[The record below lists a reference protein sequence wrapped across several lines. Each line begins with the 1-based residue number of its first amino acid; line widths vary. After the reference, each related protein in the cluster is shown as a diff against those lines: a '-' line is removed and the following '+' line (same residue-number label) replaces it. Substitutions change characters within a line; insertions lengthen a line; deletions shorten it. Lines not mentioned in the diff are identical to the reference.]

1 MIDTVV
7 LTIPV
12 TKENI
17 LDPKRFSPSAYGLF
31 NEPYYT
37 TFIQCK
43 LNPSKEQKEKGEY
56 LPRLTLSSRMK
67 NNQYQVLLR
76 LEFSAPKILFGN
88 NFQEITEDNFIKLIS
103 ELRYKLFLMSI
114 KLSEDQLVNA
124 SVSSVHFCRNVPLQ
138 AYVSCS
144 MVINQLEKAGNYNEW
159 LDLDKTSFR
168 NGGQILHMHS
178 DRWEFV
184 IYDKL
189 RDLQRVRLGKNRS
202 VEEDNYSQL
211 DMFKDKCPKQEILR
225 LELRINTKQK
235 LRALLSTIGY
245 GKSLENITFVNIFKQ
260 EISQKLLRY
269 YWGKIQMVTNLPE
282 NIKTHSNIIEISTAI
297 RMEYPEIKDNDL
309 MRLVYGMIFIQ
320 EYGTRAFRDYM
331 HWNKERGYKWRK
343 FLNKIE
349 KITMMCNN
357 NRILS
362 DIESKL

>member
-17 LDPKRFSPSAYGLF
+17 LDPKRFSPSAFGLF
-31 NEPYYT
+31 KEPYYT
-37 TFIQCK
+37 SFIQCK
-43 LNPSKEQKEKGEY
+43 LNPSKEQKDKGEY

-67 NNQYQVLLR
+67 NNQYQVILR
-76 LEFSAPKILFGN
+76 VEFSAPKILFGN
-88 NFQEITEDNFIKLIS
+88 NFQEITEDDFLKLIS
-103 ELRYKLFLMSI
+103 ELRYKLFIMGV

-124 SVSSVHFCRNVPLQ
+124 SVSSAHFCRNIPLE

-189 RDLQRVRLGKNRS
+189 RDLQRARLGKNRS

-211 DMFKDKCPKQEILR
+211 DMFKDKFPKQEILR
-225 LELRINTKQK
+225 LELRINSKQK
-235 LRALLSTIGY
+235 LRALLSTIGH
-245 GKSLENITFVNIFKQ
+245 GKSLENITFVNIFKY
-260 EISQKLLRY
+260 EICQRLLRY
-269 YWGKIQMVTNLPE
+269 YWSKLQMVTNLPE

-297 RMEYPEIKDNDL
+297 RMEHPEIKDNDL
-309 MRLVYGMIFIQ
+309 MRVTYGLIFIQ
-320 EYGTRAFRDYM
+320 EHGTRAFRDYM
-331 HWNKERGYKWRK
+331 HWNKARAYKWRRFSRLIQENTLSK
-343 FLNKIE
+343 
-349 KITMMCNN
+349 NN
-357 NRILS
+357 QILEA
-362 DIESKL
+362 IAKKL